1 MALSLGVTDGSKIR
15 VGSDIVEVV
24 SVVGTAHIQVRVGGQ
39 NHLITDC
46 ERTEILPG
54 VFVSCGR
61 NDDRQFGGASFSRLA
76 FEAPRSIEI
85 KRIGGSHDQG
95 GR

>member
-15 VGSDIVEVV
+15 VGTEILEVV
-24 SVVGTAHIQVRVGGQ
+24 TIVGTAHIQVRVAGK
-39 NHLITDC
+39 NFLITDC
-46 ERTEILPG
+46 ERTEVLPG

-61 NDDRQFGGASFSRLA
+61 NDDKQFAASFSRLA

-85 KRIGGSHDQG
+85 KRIGGGHDQAK
-95 GR
+95 R

>member
-15 VGSDIVEVV
+15 VGTEILEVV
-24 SVVGTAHIQVRVGGQ
+24 SIVGTAHIQVRVADK

-46 ERTEILPG
+46 ERTEVLPG

-61 NDDRQFGGASFSRLA
+61 NDDRQFAASFSRLA

-85 KRIGGSHDQG
+85 KRIGGGHDQG
-95 GR
+95 KR